1 MKFTKWCSEAVLRMV
16 AAERRRARIRETV
29 MRLERLDTRALHD
42 IGLHPSEI
50 RSLAGEIAGL
60 ADVTRVQSAW
70 SLGGPSMAS
79 RLHPTQKELT
89 P

>member
-29 MRLERLDTRALHD
+29 MRLEQLDARALRD
-42 IGLHPSEI
+42 IGLHPARFDRWPA
-50 RSLAGEIAGL
+50 RSPDGMSPACSPRGPWGL
-60 ADVTRVQSAW
+60 
-70 SLGGPSMAS
+70 PMAS
-79 RLHPTQKELT
+79 RLYPTRKELA

>member
-29 MRLERLDTRALHD
+29 MRLEQLDARALRD

-60 ADVTRVQSAW
+60 ADVTRVQSAR
-70 SLGGPSMAS
+70 SLGGLPMAS
-79 RLHPTQKELT
+79 RLYPTRKELA